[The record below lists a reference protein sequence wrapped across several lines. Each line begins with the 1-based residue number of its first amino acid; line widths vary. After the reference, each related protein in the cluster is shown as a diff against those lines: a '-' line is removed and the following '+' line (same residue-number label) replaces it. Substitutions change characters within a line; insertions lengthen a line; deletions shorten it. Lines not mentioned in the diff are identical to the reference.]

1 MARQTKQ
8 TQRTKQQRSGDAR
21 RAIEQRKADAVLMV
35 LASEKL
41 ANDRFDM
48 PPRVLRNILARFLE
62 LAEQEAARRLPGKP
76 KSDWSGQ
83 TVAVLIDRGWS
94 QADARRRVARI
105 FKKTH
110 ATVARA
116 HNRYRRETRQK

>member
-21 RAIEQRKADAVLMV
+21 RAIEQREADGVLMV

-41 ANDRFDM
+41 ANDGFDI
-48 PPRVLRNILARFLE
+48 PPRVLRDILARFLE

-76 KSDWSGQ
+76 KSDRSGL

-105 FKKTH
+105 LKKTH

-116 HNRYRRETRQK
+116 HNRYRREARQK